1 MCSSGISGGDDI
13 EAKIL
18 NVDRKNRTISLSVK
32 AKAAQDQADAIK
44 KYSRSG
50 EATATL
56 GDLLKE
62 KMANKDSE

>member
-1 MCSSGISGGDDI
+1 MCWFINI
-13 EAKIL
+13 
-18 NVDRKNRTISLSVK
+18 DRKNRTVSLSVK
-32 AKAAQDQADAIK
+32 AKDAQEQADAIK

-62 KMANKDSE
+62 KMANKDQE